1 MGHKRF
7 GVISITDIHDRWAKD
22 ALKGAVKGAYVRCR
36 VLQSPLGIDVKSST
50 KDAPEKSSGQSH
62 APSAPSAEVLHLS
75 ARPSHGG
82 LFAGVQQLA
91 SSASATATPSGKP
104 SRKRPATYSDLD
116 LAPELVILE
125 DLAVGSKVKGYVKA
139 VGTNGLF
146 VALDRVHDGR
156 IRLRNLSD
164 G

>member
-1 MGHKRF
+1 M
-7 GVISITDIHDRWAKD
+7 
-22 ALKGAVKGAYVRCR
+22 
-36 VLQSPLGIDVKSST
+36 LQSPLGIDVKSST
-50 KDAPEKSSGQSH
+50 KDAPGKSSGQSR
-62 APSAPSAEVLHLS
+62 ASSAEVLHLS

-82 LFAGVQQLA
+82 MFAGVQQLA
-91 SSASATATPSGKP
+91 ASASTTATPSGKP
-104 SRKRPATYSDLD
+104 SRKRSAAYSDSD

-125 DLAVGSKVKGYVKA
+125 ELAVGSKVKGYVKA